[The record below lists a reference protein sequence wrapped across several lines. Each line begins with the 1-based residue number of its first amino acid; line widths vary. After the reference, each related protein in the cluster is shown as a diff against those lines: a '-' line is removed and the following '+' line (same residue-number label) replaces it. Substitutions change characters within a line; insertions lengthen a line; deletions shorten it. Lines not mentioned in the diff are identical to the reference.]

1 MAVSTNDTESGKP
14 TSVQRVLFVCLGN
27 ICRSPVAE
35 GVFRSKVESRGLGDS
50 FEIDSAGT
58 GAWHVG
64 QKPDQRMRETSLAH
78 GVSLEDQRARKLGLD
93 DLWTFDH
100 IFVMDRSNLEDAR
113 YLDATGEYHPR
124 IRLFRDLDPV
134 ADSPDVPDPYYGGRD
149 GFENV
154 YAIVDRTCDAI
165 LEELMT
171 GPRAG

>member
-1 MAVSTNDTESGKP
+1 MP
-14 TSVQRVLFVCLGN
+14 TSEQNTQPLDRESRKRILFVCLGN

-35 GVFRSKVESRGLGDS
+35 GVFRNKVEERNLSAS

-64 QKPDQRMRETSLAH
+64 EKPDARMRETALAH
-78 GVSLEDQRARKLGLD
+78 GVSLEDQRARKLAMD

-113 YLDATGEYHPR
+113 YLDATGEYHDR
-124 IRLFRDLDPV
+124 IRLFRDLDPLR
-134 ADSPDVPDPYYGGRD
+134 DSPDVPDPYYGGRD

-165 LEELMT
+165 LDELS
-171 GPRAG
+171 RS